1 MANSTANNSTIK
13 TLDIKGLYKRLFKY
27 SWKYKYILLLSVIAL
42 VILSLTNTAFLVIIK
57 KITDQG
63 FINQSEHRRLSLAL
77 MLFGV
82 MFARAFSGL
91 VSGYSMDWVSTKVV
105 EGLRCD
111 AFKRIM
117 HFPISYFDKHSSS
130 FIVSK
135 ITYDAEQLSNV
146 ATKITLTLI
155 KDGLTIVGI
164 ISYMLYLDWQ
174 LTLIFSLLA
183 PLMAIYLSAMSP
195 RLRSAGKTIQET
207 MGQMT
212 MASDE
217 AISGQRIVKIF
228 GSSQH
233 EILRFSKV
241 TAKIRQT
248 HNKLSKLY
256 SLNSFTVELLAAIA
270 LSSIVLYSFGKFT
283 AGEFAAFFGALLMLI
298 APIKNLTAVN
308 DRNQVGLSAAQSVFG
323 LIDQDLELDTGT
335 KIIKRAKG
343 NIRFDDVFFKYEN
356 AKADVLKNIN
366 LNIKA
371 GEKVALVGKSGGGKT
386 TLVNLIPKFYNTDEG
401 KILLD
406 GIDIRDL
413 KLQSLRNQFSLVS
426 QDTILFNDTLFNNIA
441 YGALDRS
448 VTKEEVKKAAIAA
461 NAWEFIEPLEN
472 QLDHEIGD
480 RGVRLSG
487 GQRQRIAIARAILKN
502 APILLLDEATSA
514 LDSHSEKYV
523 QSALDNLMKDRTTI
537 VIAHRLSTILNANRI
552 VVIEKSRIIDT
563 GTHKELIKRCKH
575 YSVLYKKGLK

>member
-371 GEKVALVGKSGGGKT
+371 GEKIALVGKSGGGKT

-523 QSALDNLMKDRTTI
+523 QLALDNLMKNRTTI
-537 VIAHRLSTILNANRI
+537 VIAHRLSTILNADRI

>member
-1 MANSTANNSTIK
+1 MANPTENNPAIK

-27 SWKYKYILLLSVIAL
+27 SWKYKYVLFLSVIAL

-63 FINQSEHRRLSLAL
+63 FINQSEHRRISLAL
-77 MLFGV
+77 MLLGV
-82 MFARAFSGL
+82 MFTRAFSGF
-91 VSGYSMDWVSTKVV
+91 VSSYSMDWVSTKVV
-105 EGLRCD
+105 ESLRCD

-174 LTLIFSLLA
+174 LTLIFLLLA
-183 PLMAIYLSAMSP
+183 PLMAAYLRAMSP
-195 RLRSAGKTIQET
+195 RLRSAGKTVQET
-207 MGQMT
+207 MGKMT

-228 GSSQH
+228 GSSH
-233 EILRFSKV
+233 YEILRFSKI

-248 HNKLSKLY
+248 HNKLSRLY
-256 SLNSFTVELLAAIA
+256 SLNSLTVELLAAIA
-270 LSSIVLYSFGKFT
+270 LSSIVFYSFGKFT

-323 LIDQDLELDTGT
+323 LIDQELELNTGT

-343 NIRFDDVFFKYEN
+343 NIRFYDVFFKYEN

-371 GEKVALVGKSGGGKT
+371 GEKIALVGKSGGGKT
-386 TLVNLIPKFYNTDEG
+386 TLINLIPKFYNIDEG

-426 QDTILFNDTLFNNIA
+426 QDTILFNDTIFNNIA
-441 YGALDRS
+441 YGALYRS
-448 VTKEEVKKAAIAA
+448 VTKEDVKKAAIAS

-523 QSALDNLMKDRTTI
+523 QSALDNLMKNRTTI
-537 VIAHRLSTILNANRI
+537 VIAHRLSTILNADRI

>member
-1 MANSTANNSTIK
+1 MA
-13 TLDIKGLYKRLFKY
+13 
-27 SWKYKYILLLSVIAL
+27 V
-42 VILSLTNTAFLVIIK
+42 
-57 KITDQG
+57 
-63 FINQSEHRRLSLAL
+63 
-77 MLFGV
+77 
-82 MFARAFSGL
+82 
-91 VSGYSMDWVSTKVV
+91 
-105 EGLRCD
+105 
-111 AFKRIM
+111 
-117 HFPISYFDKHSSS
+117 
-130 FIVSK
+130 
-135 ITYDAEQLSNV
+135 
-146 ATKITLTLI
+146 
-155 KDGLTIVGI
+155 
-164 ISYMLYLDWQ
+164 
-174 LTLIFSLLA
+174 
-183 PLMAIYLSAMSP
+183 YLSAMSP
-195 RLRSAGKTIQET
+195 RLRSAGKTVQET
-207 MGQMT
+207 MGKMT

-228 GSSQH
+228 GSSQY
-233 EILRFSKV
+233 EILRFSKI

-248 HNKLSKLY
+248 HNKLSRLY
-256 SLNSFTVELLAAIA
+256 SLNSLTVELLAAIA
-270 LSSIVLYSFGKFT
+270 LSSIVFYSFGKFT

-323 LIDQDLELDTGT
+323 LIDQELELNTGT

-343 NIRFDDVFFKYEN
+343 NIRFYDVFFKYEN

-371 GEKVALVGKSGGGKT
+371 GEKIALVGKSGGGKT
-386 TLVNLIPKFYNTDEG
+386 TLINLIPKFYNIDEG

-426 QDTILFNDTLFNNIA
+426 QDTILFNDTIFNNIA

-448 VTKEEVKKAAIAA
+448 ITKEDIKKAALES

-523 QSALDNLMKDRTTI
+523 QSALDNLMKNRTTI
-537 VIAHRLSTILNANRI
+537 VIAHRLSTILNADRI

>member
-1 MANSTANNSTIK
+1 MANIIETVPHTNP
-13 TLDIKGLYKRLFKY
+13 LDIKGLYKRLFKY
-27 SWKYKYILLLSVIAL
+27 SWKYKYVLFISVIAL
-42 VILSLTNTAFLVIIK
+42 IVLSLTNTAFLVIIK

-63 FINQSEHRRLSLAL
+63 FVNHSEHRSLSLAL
-77 MLFGV
+77 MLLGV
-82 MFARAFSGL
+82 MFTRAISGL
-91 VSGYSMDWVSTKVV
+91 VSSYSMDWVSSKVV
-105 EGLRCD
+105 ESLRCD
-111 AFKRIM
+111 AFKRVM
-117 HFPISYFDKHSSS
+117 HFPISYFDKNSSS

-155 KDGLTIVGI
+155 KDGLTIIGI
-164 ISYMLYLDWQ
+164 IAYMLYLDWQ
-174 LTLIFSLLA
+174 LTLVFSLLA

-195 RLRSAGKTIQET
+195 RLRLAGKTVQET
-207 MGQMT
+207 MGRMT

-228 GSSQH
+228 GSSQY
-233 EILRFSKV
+233 EILRFSKIA
-241 TAKIRQT
+241 AKIRQMNT
-248 HNKLSKLY
+248 KLSRLY

-270 LSSIVLYSFGKFT
+270 LSSIVFYSFGKFT

-323 LIDQDLELDTGT
+323 LIDQDLELDSGV
-335 KIIKRAKG
+335 KNIKRAKG
-343 NIRFDDVFFKYEN
+343 NINFNDVSFKYEN
-356 AKADVLKNIN
+356 TKQNVLKNIN

-371 GEKVALVGKSGGGKT
+371 GEKIALVGKSGGGKT
-386 TLVNLIPKFYNTDEG
+386 TLVNLIPKFYNIDKG

-406 GIDIRDL
+406 GIDIREL

-426 QDTILFNDTLFNNIA
+426 QDTILFNDTVFNNIA
-441 YGALDRS
+441 YGNLNKKVSRDD
-448 VTKEEVKKAAIAA
+448 VKKAAIAA
-461 NAWEFIEPLEN
+461 NAWEFIDSLPN
-472 QLDHEIGD
+472 KLDNEIGD

-523 QSALDNLMKDRTTI
+523 QAALDNLMKNKTTI
-537 VIAHRLSTILNANRI
+537 VIAHRLSTVLNADRI
-552 VVIEKSRIIDT
+552 VVIEKSEIIDS
-563 GTHKELIKRCKH
+563 GSHRELMKRCKH
-575 YSVLYKKGLK
+575 YSSLYKKGLE

>member
-1 MANSTANNSTIK
+1 MANSTANNSTIE

-371 GEKVALVGKSGGGKT
+371 GEKIALVGKSGGGKT

>member
-1 MANSTANNSTIK
+1 MANPTENNPAIK

-27 SWKYKYILLLSVIAL
+27 SWKYKYVLFLSVIAL

-183 PLMAIYLSAMSP
+183 PLMAVYLSAMSP
-195 RLRSAGKTIQET
+195 RLRSAGKTVQET
-207 MGQMT
+207 MGKMT

-228 GSSQH
+228 GSSQY
-233 EILRFSKV
+233 EILRFSKI

-248 HNKLSKLY
+248 HNKLSRLY
-256 SLNSFTVELLAAIA
+256 SLNSLTVELLAAIA
-270 LSSIVLYSFGKFT
+270 LSSIVFYSFGKFT

-323 LIDQDLELDTGT
+323 LIDQELELNTGT

-343 NIRFDDVFFKYEN
+343 NIRFYDVFFKYEN
-356 AKADVLKNIN
+356 AKVDILKNIN
-366 LNIKA
+366 LNI
-371 GEKVALVGKSGGGKT
+371 
-386 TLVNLIPKFYNTDEG
+386 LIGPEGDFSNEESNSFNFRVESNNKENAVRVDGATDRVL
-401 KILLD
+401 I
-406 GIDIRDL
+406 
-413 KLQSLRNQFSLVS
+413 
-426 QDTILFNDTLFNNIA
+426 
-441 YGALDRS
+441 
-448 VTKEEVKKAAIAA
+448 
-461 NAWEFIEPLEN
+461 
-472 QLDHEIGD
+472 
-480 RGVRLSG
+480 LSG
-487 GQRQRIAIARAILKN
+487 GAGASY
-502 APILLLDEATSA
+502 DEASGLDVSFYVSGSRNSAGTSNKGTSVFGGDTVVSGSA
-514 LDSHSEKYV
+514 FTGLLTVEATDPTITFKEAGVEKGV
-523 QSALDNLMKDRTTI
+523 IGINSSDNI
-537 VIAHRLSTILNANRI
+537 ILNS
-552 VVIEKSRIIDT
+552 VILS
-563 GTHKELIKRCKH
+563 
-575 YSVLYKKGLK
+575 SMLK

>member
-1 MANSTANNSTIK
+1 MANTIENK
-13 TLDIKGLYKRLFKY
+13 SVTTPLDIKSLYKRLFKY
-27 SWKYKYILLLSVIAL
+27 SWKYKYVLFISVIAL
-42 VILSLTNTAFLVIIK
+42 IVLSLTNTAFLVIIK

-77 MLFGV
+77 MLLGV
-82 MFARAFSGL
+82 MVTRALSGL
-91 VSGYSMDWVSTKVV
+91 ISTYSMDWVSSKVV
-105 EGLRCD
+105 ENLRCD

-117 HFPISYFDKHSSS
+117 FFPISYFDKNSSS

-135 ITYDAEQLSNV
+135 ITYDAEQLSNI

-155 KDGLTIVGI
+155 KDGLTIIGI
-164 ISYMLYLDWQ
+164 IAYMLYLDWQ

-183 PLMAIYLSAMSP
+183 PLIAVYLSAMSP
-195 RLRSAGKTIQET
+195 RLRLAGKIVQESI
-207 MGQMT
+207 GRMT

-228 GSSQH
+228 GSSQY

-241 TAKIRQT
+241 AAKIRQMHT
-248 HNKLSKLY
+248 KLSRLY

-270 LSSIVLYSFGKFT
+270 LSSIVFYSFGKFT

-323 LIDQDLELDTGT
+323 LIDQDLELDSGK
-335 KIIKRAKG
+335 KIIKKAKG
-343 NIRFDDVFFKYEN
+343 NIRFHNVSFKYEST
-356 AKADVLKNIN
+356 KQDVLKDIN

-371 GEKVALVGKSGGGKT
+371 GEKIALVGKSGGGKT
-386 TLVNLIPKFYNTDEG
+386 TLVNLIPKFYDIDKG
-401 KILLD
+401 KIFLD
-406 GIDIRDL
+406 GIDIREL
-413 KLQSLRNQFSLVS
+413 KLQSLRSQFSLVS
-426 QDTILFNDTLFNNIA
+426 QDTILFNDTVFNNIA
-441 YGALDRS
+441 YGSLNNK
-448 VTKEEVKKAAIAA
+448 VTKEDVKKAAIAA
-461 NAWEFIEPLEN
+461 NAWEFIDLLPN
-472 QLDHEIGD
+472 KLDHEIGD

-523 QSALDNLMKDRTTI
+523 QAALDNLMKDKTTI
-537 VIAHRLSTILNANRI
+537 VIAHRLSTVLNADRI
-552 VVIEKSRIIDT
+552 VVIEKSEIVDS
-563 GTHKELIKRCKH
+563 GTHGELMKRCKH
-575 YSVLYKKGLK
+575 YSKLYKKGLE

>member
-1 MANSTANNSTIK
+1 MANPTENNPAIK

-27 SWKYKYILLLSVIAL
+27 SWKYKYVLFLSVIAL

-77 MLFGV
+77 MLLGV
-82 MFARAFSGL
+82 MFTRAFSGF
-91 VSGYSMDWVSTKVV
+91 VSSYSMDWVSTKVV
-105 EGLRCD
+105 ESLRCD

-130 FIVSK
+130 FVVSK

-183 PLMAIYLSAMSP
+183 PLMAVYLSAMSP
-195 RLRSAGKTIQET
+195 RLRSAGKTVQET
-207 MGQMT
+207 MGKMT

-228 GSSQH
+228 GSSQY
-233 EILRFSKV
+233 EILRFSKI

-248 HNKLSKLY
+248 HNKLSRLY
-256 SLNSFTVELLAAIA
+256 SLNSLTVELLAAIA
-270 LSSIVLYSFGKFT
+270 LSSIVFYSFGKFT

-323 LIDQDLELDTGT
+323 LIDQELELNTGT

-343 NIRFDDVFFKYEN
+343 NIRFYDVFFKYEN

-371 GEKVALVGKSGGGKT
+371 GEKIALVGKSGGGKT
-386 TLVNLIPKFYNTDEG
+386 TLINLIPKFYNIDEG

-426 QDTILFNDTLFNNIA
+426 QDTILFNDTIFNNIA
-441 YGALDRS
+441 YGALDRPI
-448 VTKEEVKKAAIAA
+448 TKEDVKKAALSS

-523 QSALDNLMKDRTTI
+523 QSALDNLMKNRTTI
-537 VIAHRLSTILNANRI
+537 VIAHRLSTILNADRI

>member
-1 MANSTANNSTIK
+1 MANPTENNPAIK

-27 SWKYKYILLLSVIAL
+27 SWKYKYVLFLSVIAL

-63 FINQSEHRRLSLAL
+63 FINQSEHRRISLAL
-77 MLFGV
+77 MLLGV
-82 MFARAFSGL
+82 MFTRAFSGF
-91 VSGYSMDWVSTKVV
+91 VSSYSMDWVSTKVV
-105 EGLRCD
+105 ESLRCD

-130 FIVSK
+130 FVVSK

-174 LTLIFSLLA
+174 LTLIFSLLG
-183 PLMAIYLSAMSP
+183 PLMAVYLSAMSP
-195 RLRSAGKTIQET
+195 RLRSAGKTVQET
-207 MGQMT
+207 MGKMT

-228 GSSQH
+228 GSSQY
-233 EILRFSKV
+233 EILRFSKI

-248 HNKLSKLY
+248 HNKLSRLY
-256 SLNSFTVELLAAIA
+256 SLNSLTVELLAAIA
-270 LSSIVLYSFGKFT
+270 LSSIVFYSFGKFT

-323 LIDQDLELDTGT
+323 LIDQELELNTGT

-343 NIRFDDVFFKYEN
+343 NIRFYDVFFKYEN
-356 AKADVLKNIN
+356 AKVDILKNIN

-371 GEKVALVGKSGGGKT
+371 GEKIALVGKSGGGKT
-386 TLVNLIPKFYNTDEG
+386 TLINLIPKFYNIDEG

-426 QDTILFNDTLFNNIA
+426 QDTILFNDTIFNNIA

-448 VTKEEVKKAAIAA
+448 VTKEDVKKAAIAS

-523 QSALDNLMKDRTTI
+523 QSALDNLMKNRTTI
-537 VIAHRLSTILNANRI
+537 VIAHRLSTILNADRI

>member
-183 PLMAIYLSAMSP
+183 PLMAVYLSAMSP
-195 RLRSAGKTIQET
+195 RLRSAGKTVQET
-207 MGQMT
+207 MGKMT

-228 GSSQH
+228 GSSQY
-233 EILRFSKV
+233 EILRFSKI

-248 HNKLSKLY
+248 HNKLSRLY
-256 SLNSFTVELLAAIA
+256 SLNSLTVELLAAIA
-270 LSSIVLYSFGKFT
+270 LSSIVFYSFGKFT

-323 LIDQDLELDTGT
+323 LIDQELELNTGT

-343 NIRFDDVFFKYEN
+343 NIRFYDVFFKYEN

-371 GEKVALVGKSGGGKT
+371 GEKIALVGKSGGGKT
-386 TLVNLIPKFYNTDEG
+386 TLINLIPKFYNIDEG

-426 QDTILFNDTLFNNIA
+426 QDTILFNDTIFNNIA
-441 YGALDRS
+441 YGALDRTI
-448 VTKEEVKKAAIAA
+448 TKEDVKKAALAS

-523 QSALDNLMKDRTTI
+523 QSALDNLMKNRTTI
-537 VIAHRLSTILNANRI
+537 VIAHRLSTILNADRI

>member
-1 MANSTANNSTIK
+1 MANPTENNPAIK

-27 SWKYKYILLLSVIAL
+27 SWKYKYVLFLSVIAL

-77 MLFGV
+77 MLLGV
-82 MFARAFSGL
+82 MFTRAFSGF
-91 VSGYSMDWVSTKVV
+91 VSSYSMDWVSTKVV
-105 EGLRCD
+105 ESLRCD

-130 FIVSK
+130 FVVSK

-174 LTLIFSLLA
+174 LTLIFSLLG
-183 PLMAIYLSAMSP
+183 PLMAVYLSAMSP
-195 RLRSAGKTIQET
+195 RLRSAGKTVQET
-207 MGQMT
+207 MGKMT

-228 GSSQH
+228 GSSQY
-233 EILRFSKV
+233 EILRFSKI

-248 HNKLSKLY
+248 HNKLSRLY
-256 SLNSFTVELLAAIA
+256 SLNSLTVELLAAIA
-270 LSSIVLYSFGKFT
+270 LSSIVFYSFGKFT

-323 LIDQDLELDTGT
+323 LIDQELELNTGT

-343 NIRFDDVFFKYEN
+343 NIRFYDVFFKYEN

-371 GEKVALVGKSGGGKT
+371 GEKIALVGKSGGGKT
-386 TLVNLIPKFYNTDEG
+386 TLINLIPKFYNIDEG

-426 QDTILFNDTLFNNIA
+426 QDTILFNDTIFNNFA
-441 YGALDRS
+441 YGALDRTI
-448 VTKEEVKKAAIAA
+448 TKEDDKKAALAA

-523 QSALDNLMKDRTTI
+523 QSALDNLMKNRTTI
-537 VIAHRLSTILNANRI
+537 VIAHRLSTILNADRI

>member
-1 MANSTANNSTIK
+1 MANPTENNPAIK

-27 SWKYKYILLLSVIAL
+27 SWKYKYVLFLSVIAL

-77 MLFGV
+77 MLLGI
-82 MFARAFSGL
+82 MFTRAFSGF
-91 VSGYSMDWVSTKVV
+91 VSSYSMDWVSTKVV
-105 EGLRCD
+105 ESLRCD

-130 FIVSK
+130 FVVSK

-183 PLMAIYLSAMSP
+183 PLMAVYLSAMSP
-195 RLRSAGKTIQET
+195 RLRSAGKTVQET
-207 MGQMT
+207 MGKMT

-228 GSSQH
+228 GSSQY
-233 EILRFSKV
+233 EILRFSKI

-248 HNKLSKLY
+248 HNKLSRLY
-256 SLNSFTVELLAAIA
+256 SLNSLTVELLAAIA
-270 LSSIVLYSFGKFT
+270 LSSIVFYSFGKFT

-323 LIDQDLELDTGT
+323 LIDQELELNTGT

-343 NIRFDDVFFKYEN
+343 NIRFYDVFFKYEN

-371 GEKVALVGKSGGGKT
+371 GEKIALVGKSGGGKT
-386 TLVNLIPKFYNTDEG
+386 TLINLIPKFYNIDEG

-426 QDTILFNDTLFNNIA
+426 QDTILFNDTIFNNIA
-441 YGALDRS
+441 YGALDRTI
-448 VTKEEVKKAAIAA
+448 TKEDVKKAALAS

-523 QSALDNLMKDRTTI
+523 QSALDNLMKNRTTI
-537 VIAHRLSTILNANRI
+537 VIAHRLSTILNADRI

>member
-1 MANSTANNSTIK
+1 MANPTENNPAIK

-27 SWKYKYILLLSVIAL
+27 SWKYKYVLFLSVIAL

-77 MLFGV
+77 MLLGV
-82 MFARAFSGL
+82 MFTRAFSGF
-91 VSGYSMDWVSTKVV
+91 VSSYSMDWVSTKVV
-105 EGLRCD
+105 ESLRCD

-130 FIVSK
+130 FVVSK

-183 PLMAIYLSAMSP
+183 PLMAVYLSAMSP
-195 RLRSAGKTIQET
+195 RLRSAGKTVQET
-207 MGQMT
+207 MGKMT

-228 GSSQH
+228 GSSQY
-233 EILRFSKV
+233 EILRFSKI

-248 HNKLSKLY
+248 HNKLSRLY
-256 SLNSFTVELLAAIA
+256 SLNSLTVELLAAIA
-270 LSSIVLYSFGKFT
+270 LSSIVFYSFGKFT

-323 LIDQDLELDTGT
+323 LIDQELELNTGT

-343 NIRFDDVFFKYEN
+343 NIRFYDVFFKYEN

-371 GEKVALVGKSGGGKT
+371 GEKIALVGKSGGGKT
-386 TLVNLIPKFYNTDEG
+386 TLINLIPKFYNIDEG

-406 GIDIRDL
+406 GVDIRDL

-426 QDTILFNDTLFNNIA
+426 QDTILFNDTIFNNIA

-448 VTKEEVKKAAIAA
+448 ITKEDVKKAALAS

-523 QSALDNLMKDRTTI
+523 QSALDNLMKNRTTI
-537 VIAHRLSTILNANRI
+537 VIAHRLSTILNADRI

>member
-1 MANSTANNSTIK
+1 MANTTENNSVT
-13 TLDIKGLYKRLFKY
+13 TPLDIKGLYKRLFKY
-27 SWKYKYILLLSVIAL
+27 SWKYKYVLFVSVIAL
-42 VILSLTNTAFLVIIK
+42 IVLSLTNTAFLVIIK

-77 MLFGV
+77 MLLGV
-82 MFARAFSGL
+82 MFTRAFSGL
-91 VSGYSMDWVSTKVV
+91 VSSYSMDWVSTKVV
-105 EGLRCD
+105 ESLRCD

-117 HFPISYFDKHSSS
+117 HFPISYFDKNSSS

-164 ISYMLYLDWQ
+164 IAYMLYLDWQ

-183 PLMAIYLSAMSP
+183 PLMAVYLSAMSP
-195 RLRSAGKTIQET
+195 RLRSAGKTVQET
-207 MGQMT
+207 MGRMT

-228 GSSQH
+228 GSSQY
-233 EILRFSKV
+233 EILRFAKV
-241 TAKIRQT
+241 AAKIRQMHT
-248 HNKLSKLY
+248 KLSRLY
-256 SLNSFTVELLAAIA
+256 SFNSFTVELLAAIA
-270 LSSIVLYSFGKFT
+270 LSSIVFYSFGKFT

-323 LIDQDLELDTGT
+323 LIDQDLELDSGT

-343 NIRFDDVFFKYEN
+343 NIRFDNVSFKYEST
-356 AKADVLKNIN
+356 KQHVLKEIN

-371 GEKVALVGKSGGGKT
+371 GEKIALVGKS
-386 TLVNLIPKFYNTDEG
+386 E
-401 KILLD
+401 
-406 GIDIRDL
+406 
-413 KLQSLRNQFSLVS
+413 FSLVS
-426 QDTILFNDTLFNNIA
+426 QDTILFNDTVFNNIA
-441 YGALDRS
+441 YGNLS
-448 VTKEEVKKAAIAA
+448 KKVSKEDVKKAAIAA
-461 NAWEFIEPLEN
+461 NAWEFIDSLPN
-472 QLDHEIGD
+472 KLDHEIGD

-523 QSALDNLMKDRTTI
+523 QAALDNLMKNKTTI
-537 VIAHRLSTILNANRI
+537 VIAHRLSTVLNADRI
-552 VVIEKSRIIDT
+552 VVIEKSEIVDS
-563 GTHKELIKRCKH
+563 GTHRELMRRCKH
-575 YSVLYKKGLK
+575 YSKLYKKGLE

>member
-57 KITDQG
+57 KITYQG
-63 FINQSEHRRLSLAL
+63 FIYQSEHRRLSLAL

-82 MFARAFSGL
+82 MLARAFSGL
-91 VSGYSMDWVSTKVV
+91 VSGYSMDWVSTIVV

-195 RLRSAGKTIQET
+195 RLRSAGKTVQET
-207 MGQMT
+207 MGKMT
-212 MASDE
+212 MTSDE

-228 GSSQH
+228 GSSQY
-233 EILRFSKV
+233 EILRFSKI

-270 LSSIVLYSFGKFT
+270 LSSIVFYSFGKFT

-308 DRNQVGLSAAQSVFG
+308 DKNQVGLSAAQSVFG

-371 GEKVALVGKSGGGKT
+371 GEKIALVGKSGGGKT

>member
-1 MANSTANNSTIK
+1 MANPTENNPAIK

-27 SWKYKYILLLSVIAL
+27 SWKYKYVLFLSVIAL

-77 MLFGV
+77 MLLGV
-82 MFARAFSGL
+82 MFTRAFSGF
-91 VSGYSMDWVSTKVV
+91 VSSYSMDWVSTKVV
-105 EGLRCD
+105 ESLRCD

-130 FIVSK
+130 FVVSK

-183 PLMAIYLSAMSP
+183 PLMAVYLSAMSP
-195 RLRSAGKTIQET
+195 RLRSAGKTVQET
-207 MGQMT
+207 MGKMT

-228 GSSQH
+228 GSSQY
-233 EILRFSKV
+233 EILRFSKI

-248 HNKLSKLY
+248 HNKLSRLY
-256 SLNSFTVELLAAIA
+256 SLNSLTVELLAAIA
-270 LSSIVLYSFGKFT
+270 LSSIVFYSFGKFT

-308 DRNQVGLSAAQSVFG
+308 DKNQVGLSAAQSVFG
-323 LIDQDLELDTGT
+323 LIDQELELNTGT

-343 NIRFDDVFFKYEN
+343 NIRFYDVFFKYEN

-371 GEKVALVGKSGGGKT
+371 GEKIALVGKSGGGKT
-386 TLVNLIPKFYNTDEG
+386 TLINLIPKFYNIDEG

-426 QDTILFNDTLFNNIA
+426 QDTILFNDTIFNNIA
-441 YGALDRS
+441 YGALDRPI
-448 VTKEEVKKAAIAA
+448 TKEDVKKAALAS

-523 QSALDNLMKDRTTI
+523 QSALDNLMKNRTTI
-537 VIAHRLSTILNANRI
+537 VIAHRLSTILNADRI

>member
-1 MANSTANNSTIK
+1 MANLTENNPAIK
-13 TLDIKGLYKRLFKY
+13 ILDIKGLYKRLFKY
-27 SWKYKYILLLSVIAL
+27 SWKYKYVLFLSVIAL

-77 MLFGV
+77 MLLGV
-82 MFARAFSGL
+82 MFTRAFSGF
-91 VSGYSMDWVSTKVV
+91 VSSYSMDWVSTKVV
-105 EGLRCD
+105 ESLRCD

-130 FIVSK
+130 FIISK

-174 LTLIFSLLA
+174 LTLIFSFLA

-195 RLRSAGKTIQET
+195 RLRSAGKTVQET
-207 MGQMT
+207 MGKMT

-228 GSSQH
+228 GSGQY
-233 EILRFSKV
+233 EILRFSKI

-248 HNKLSKLY
+248 HNKLSRLY
-256 SLNSFTVELLAAIA
+256 SLNSLTVELLAAIA
-270 LSSIVLYSFGKFT
+270 LSSIVFYSFGKFT

-323 LIDQDLELDTGT
+323 LIDQELELNTGT

-343 NIRFDDVFFKYEN
+343 NIRFYDVFFKYEN
-356 AKADVLKNIN
+356 AKADILKNIN

-371 GEKVALVGKSGGGKT
+371 GEKIALVGKSGGGKT
-386 TLVNLIPKFYNTDEG
+386 TLINLIPKFYNIDEG

-426 QDTILFNDTLFNNIA
+426 QDTILFNDTIFNNIA

-448 VTKEEVKKAAIAA
+448 ITKEDVKKAALAS

-523 QSALDNLMKDRTTI
+523 QSALDNLMKNRTTI
-537 VIAHRLSTILNANRI
+537 VIAHRLSTILNADRI

>member
-1 MANSTANNSTIK
+1 MANPTENNPAIK

-27 SWKYKYILLLSVIAL
+27 SWKYKYVLFLSVIAL

-77 MLFGV
+77 MLLGV
-82 MFARAFSGL
+82 MFTRAFSGF
-91 VSGYSMDWVSTKVV
+91 VSSYSMDWVSTKVV
-105 EGLRCD
+105 ESLRCD

-117 HFPISYFDKHSSS
+117 HCPISYFDKHSSS
-130 FIVSK
+130 FVVSK

-174 LTLIFSLLA
+174 LTLIFSLLG
-183 PLMAIYLSAMSP
+183 PFMAVYLRAMSP
-195 RLRSAGKTIQET
+195 RLRSAGKTVQET
-207 MGQMT
+207 MGKMT

-228 GSSQH
+228 GSSQY
-233 EILRFSKV
+233 EILRFSKI

-248 HNKLSKLY
+248 HNKLSRLY
-256 SLNSFTVELLAAIA
+256 SLNSLTVELLAAIA
-270 LSSIVLYSFGKFT
+270 LSSIVFYSFGKFT

-323 LIDQDLELDTGT
+323 LIDQELELNTGT

-343 NIRFDDVFFKYEN
+343 NIRFYDVFFKYEN

-371 GEKVALVGKSGGGKT
+371 GEKIALVGKSGGGKT
-386 TLVNLIPKFYNTDEG
+386 TLINLIPKFYNIDEG

-406 GIDIRDL
+406 GVDIRDL

-426 QDTILFNDTLFNNIA
+426 QDTILFNDTIFNNIA

-448 VTKEEVKKAAIAA
+448 ITKEDVKKAALAS

-523 QSALDNLMKDRTTI
+523 QSALDNLMKNRTTI
-537 VIAHRLSTILNANRI
+537 VIAHRLSTILNADRI